1 MKSIKIYICAA
12 MMALGVSSCDSF
24 LTTPPLDQ
32 ISEDQ
37 WWSDKSQTEMMV
49 KGAYQYV
56 YGPNEVVL
64 RDCIS
69 DNATHREAKYKEV
82 GNGTYTTQSAAVK
95 DEWKYASIAKL
106 NYILEGIEKAKDQI
120 SEEEY
125 LRFNAEVRFI
135 RAFVYYD
142 MVFFFGDVPLITK
155 TLSVAEAR
163 ETSRQPRQEVLD
175 FILKELEDGVLPNI
189 EKVAITETGR
199 VNKQVVN
206 AFLSRIYLHEKNYE
220 KVLYYTNE
228 VIKAGKYE
236 LHPSYEELFRPQAD
250 GSNKEVIFEHQYSS
264 PLVVHELNRNLSPA
278 SAIYAGWSHVLG
290 LQELVDDYECVNGHP
305 VSECESL
312 GCEYFQKVESGWK
325 CSFTL
330 WC

>member
-12 MMALGVSSCDSF
+12 LMALGVSSCDSF

-37 WWSDKSQTEMMV
+37 WWNDKGQTEMMV
-49 KGAYQYV
+49 KGAYEYV
-56 YGPNEVVL
+56 PGPNEVVL

-69 DNATHREAKYKEV
+69 DNATHRDAKYKEV
-82 GNGTYTTQSAAVK
+82 GNGTYTTQSDAVK
-95 DEWKYASIAKL
+95 DEWRYASIAKL
-106 NYILEGIEKAKDQI
+106 NYILEGIEKAKGQI

-135 RAFVYYD
+135 RAFVHYN

-175 FILKELEDGVLPNI
+175 FVLKELEEGVLPNI
-189 EKVAITETGR
+189 DKVSVTERGR

-206 AFLSRIYLHEKNYE
+206 AFLSRI
-220 KVLYYTNE
+220 
-228 VIKAGKYE
+228 
-236 LHPSYEELFRPQAD
+236 
-250 GSNKEVIFEHQYSS
+250 
-264 PLVVHELNRNLSPA
+264 
-278 SAIYAGWSHVLG
+278 
-290 LQELVDDYECVNGHP
+290 
-305 VSECESL
+305 
-312 GCEYFQKVESGWK
+312 
-325 CSFTL
+325 
-330 WC
+330 